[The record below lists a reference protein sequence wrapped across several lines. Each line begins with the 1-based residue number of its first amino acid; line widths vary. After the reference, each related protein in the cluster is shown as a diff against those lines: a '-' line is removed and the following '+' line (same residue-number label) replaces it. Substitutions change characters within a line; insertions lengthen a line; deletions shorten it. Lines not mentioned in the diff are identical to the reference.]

1 MPDPVD
7 KELQPSDTQA
17 APLAPTNFERSGE
30 SDEDQIKESEE
41 KRSAERRQSEEFNEK
56 NESRLADLEEV
67 NTGASE
73 AQTISR
79 ATSGPKDPPKK
90 SWHKKMNPLRWGS
103 PPPVPEKSVKSREHE
118 AGFLSKLTFQ
128 WMSPLMHVSRIF
140 PCFNLDGD
148 HDGSASHQISDRGAA
163 RLMSIYADEIF
174 LGWLSKTPRT
184 E

>member
-17 APLAPTNFERSGE
+17 APLAPTNFERSGD

-41 KRSAERRQSEEFNEK
+41 KDSGGKTQSQELNEK
-56 NESRLADLEEV
+56 DESRFADLEEV

-90 SWHKKMNPLRWGS
+90 SWHRKLNPLRWGS
-103 PPPVPEKSVKSREHE
+103 PPPIPEKSAKSREHE

-128 WMSPLMHVSRIF
+128 WMSPLMHVSQNIPMFRF
-140 PCFNLDGD
+140 GRR
-148 HDGSASHQISDRGAA
+148 S
-163 RLMSIYADEIF
+163 
-174 LGWLSKTPRT
+174 
-184 E
+184 